1 MKRAYRRLA
10 LELHPDKR
18 AADVPEADAN
28 ARFQELVEAFKVRAR
43 TRPSP
48 SSRQILDLRPLA
60 RPTRSQRAP
69 VPRRHPRVTRERIGS
84 RLTVP
89 DLRETLQVVGDAAER
104 EAPTPRISLRCSP
117 QTSPPRAAACTA
129 ATRGTRRHRPRD
141 SGRQKSKRGRDDST
155 RRVGARAPRVPTFP
169 EVPTSGRSG
178 RISPSPRR
186 RRRSA
191 RLPREIVVE
200 VFGCVGVG
208 RLLEVAA
215 RRADADRRWFEPHAT
230 RRAVPCAQ
238 ISARRAGDLA
248 SGGGEEPPP
257 AHDVRVSRTRWGFEP
272 STPGVARSGVPP
284 PRRARSVRPVERR
297 ERPRDDDGHERGRRR
312 ERERGAERTARGG
325 EGDAEGNGRTRS
337 ERNAI
342 ETVDEVG
349 SNVALEV
356 PVGVAEREEEEEE
369 EETAAEGEF
378 VRRFGRRSRE
388 ASGDERGWSERR
400 RRRTARF
407 LRFRRRLFTPTLVF
421 LGRTERARRSTTA
434 RRVPGGW
441 SATRA
446 RDDRR
451 ALTLDTPSRMKDEPD
466 VSFAPRSPPNLRRVR
481 LKPATDKARRPGR
494 RGDASSGCSRAL
506 SRRGTR
512 VNPRRNRSGLL
523 PTHPASR
530 GSARVPPSRP
540 RTTAW
545 RGRVPRLRL

>member
-1 MKRAYRRLA
+1 MWTRLGSARVPSAHPRSRHAWVRPTPSNPLRRPGGPSRRGARCRSAPTGDSRSSSIPTSAPRTSPKRT
-10 LELHPDKR
+10 P
-18 AADVPEADAN
+18 
-28 ARFQELVEAFKVRAR
+28 
-43 TRPSP
+43 TRDSKS
-48 SSRQILDLRPLA
+48 SSRRSRCARERVHRPRLVKSSTCVPA

-104 EAPTPRISLRCSP
+104 EAYDAANIPALFTADVTAPRGGVHSRDSWDEVIAARLRSP
-117 QTSPPRAAACTA
+117 KNPNAVVTIRRGR
-129 ATRGTRRHRPRD
+129 TRG
-141 SGRQKSKRGRDDST
+141 
-155 RRVGARAPRVPTFP
+155 APRVPTFP

-186 RRRSA
+186 RRRSEA
-191 RLPREIVVE
+191 CRGRSWWRCSGASGWVVSS
-200 VFGCVGVG
+200 
-208 RLLEVAA
+208 RWKP
-215 RRADADRRWFEPHAT
+215 RADADRRWFEPHAT
-230 RRAVPCAQ
+230 RRVVPCAQ

-257 AHDVRVSRTRWGFEP
+257 AHDVRVSRTRRGSNRGPREA
-272 STPGVARSGVPP
+272 PGSAAAP
-284 PRRARSVRPVERR
+284 ARSVRPVERR

-312 ERERGAERTARGG
+312 ERERGAEGTARGG
-325 EGDAEGNGRTRS
+325 EGDAKGTEGREAKGTQ
-337 ERNAI
+337 I

-356 PVGVAEREEEEEE
+356 SAGVAEREEEEEE

-378 VRRFGRRSRE
+378 VRRFGDGVVRRAGTSV
-388 ASGDERGWSERR
+388 GWSERR

-407 LRFRRRLFTPTLVF
+407 LRFRAGLFTPTLVF

-494 RGDASSGCSRAL
+494 RGTLLPGMPRAL
-506 SRRGTR
+506 S
-512 VNPRRNRSGLL
+512 
-523 PTHPASR
+523 AE
-530 GSARVPPSRP
+530 
-540 RTTAW
+540 
-545 RGRVPRLRL
+545 GRE